1 MPNQT
6 SSGWKHDD
14 RGRAYWQD
22 DAGRHIHVR
31 PKDFN
36 HDSHDIPGVSST
48 EPSVV
53 AGHYKPSNEGPKK
66 ANSWPSRSQPSYL
79 SEKLA
84 GRNKPYFGDG
94 ASQQSGRPDVDTPSR
109 PRDVAGVTRPNAS
122 TDVYRDAKK
131 GWGPEGPAG
140 SAYDTQHAEY
150 KQRGVEQA
158 RGGRIPWADTPS
170 KRNNGT
176 RKQPRRLP
184 RLPKQLRRTLK
195 VAENTPRIML
205 AIISLDTTQDTSN
218 RLKRPKHTGKR
229 CRNMWNNINGGN
241 Q

>member
-22 DAGRHIHVR
+22 EAGRHIHVR
-31 PKDFN
+31 PDEFKHN
-36 HDSHDIPGVSST
+36 SKDIPGVSST
-48 EPSVV
+48 NPSVV

-94 ASQQSGRPDVDTPSR
+94 ASQQSGRPDVDTPAR
-109 PRDVAGVTRPNAS
+109 PHDVLGVTRPNAS

-131 GWGPEGPAG
+131 DWGPAGPAG
-140 SAYDTQHAEY
+140 SAYDSQHAEY

-158 RGGRIPWADTPS
+158 RAAHEYTA
-170 KRNNGT
+170 
-176 RKQPRRLP
+176 
-184 RLPKQLRRTLK
+184 LPKRGMPTGADIQRNRDTLGGFPIQTQQWHQEAAQK
-195 VAENTPRIML
+195 AAL
-205 AIISLDTTQDTSN
+205 AAQAAA
-218 RLKRPKHTGKR
+218 G
-229 CRNMWNNINGGN
+229 
-241 Q
+241 